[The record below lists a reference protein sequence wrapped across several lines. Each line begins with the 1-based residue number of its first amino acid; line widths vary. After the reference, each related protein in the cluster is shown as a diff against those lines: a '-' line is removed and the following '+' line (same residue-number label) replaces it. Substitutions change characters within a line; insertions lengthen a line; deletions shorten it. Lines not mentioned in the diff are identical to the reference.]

1 MKAIEIRNTF
11 LEFFKNKAHTIV
23 PSAPIVVKDDPTLM
37 FTNAGMNQ
45 FKDYFL
51 GNKDPKDKRV
61 CDSQKCLRVSGKHND
76 LEEVGVDT
84 YHHTM
89 FEMLG
94 NWSFGDY
101 FKQEAIEWAW
111 ELLTEVYGISKDR
124 IYVSVFSGDKKDNLP
139 LDKDAKDIWSKL
151 IDPNRIL
158 EFDRKDNFWE
168 MGDTGPCGPC
178 SEIHV
183 DIRSDEDRA
192 KVDGKSLV
200 NMDHPE
206 VIEIWNLVFIQFN
219 RKADGKLVELADKH
233 VDTGMGF
240 ERLCAVLQGK
250 KSNYETDVS
259 MPLID
264 KASEMTGVKYGT
276 DEKSDIA
283 LRVIADH
290 CRAISFAI
298 SDGQLPSNNGAGYVI
313 RRILRR
319 GVRYVYSVLNYK
331 EPLLNQLIP
340 VLAEQMA
347 GIFPEL
353 KNSLDFVQ
361 KVVLE
366 EENSFLK
373 TLAQGLKRFEQ
384 IGEGDID
391 GKTAFELYDTYGFPL
406 DLTMLLAREN
416 NISVDEKGF
425 QVEMEKQRERARS
438 ATSMEAGDWT
448 IISGSKDNEFI
459 GYDYLE
465 CETVVNKFRTVKTK
479 KKSLFQIVL
488 DTTPFYAE
496 SGGQVGDRGTLK
508 IGEQILKVLDT
519 QKDNDLIVHLVDK
532 LPENPNEKV
541 FAKVNPK
548 LRKLSMNNHTATH
561 LVQKALEIVLGD
573 HVEQKGSLVNE
584 KGLRFYFSHF
594 AKVEPEDL
602 KKVEQLVNEKI
613 RENIPLLEQRNV
625 PIEEAK
631 KMGAK
636 ALFGE
641 KYGDFVRVIT
651 FDENFSR
658 ELCGGTHVKT
668 TGEIGFC
675 KIVTETSVAAGVRR
689 VEAIT
694 GPQAYEWITSEIGK
708 LNGIRSVFK
717 NPKQVVER
725 VQGLSEENA
734 ELKREL
740 DKLYSKQ
747 AAQLKNDLKDKIE
760 DLNDIKFL
768 SASIEVGNADMVKKI
783 AFDLQREVPNLV
795 AVFGAK
801 IKDKPFLTIIVDK
814 GLTASKNINAS
825 TMIRAISKHIQGG
838 GGGQDFYATAGGNNL
853 AGIEEALKEAKSII
867 STNLTTEK

>member
-1 MKAIEIRNTF
+1 MKASEIRNTF
-11 LEFFKNKAHTIV
+11 LEFFKNKAHTEV

-51 GNKDPKDKRV
+51 GNKEAKAKRV

-94 NWSFGDY
+94 NWSFGNY

-111 ELLTEVYGISKDR
+111 ELLTEVYKIPKDR
-124 IYVSVFSGDKKDNLP
+124 IYVSVFSGDEKDNLP
-139 LDKDAKDIWSKL
+139 LDSEAKGFWSKL
-151 IDPNRIL
+151 IDPDRIL
-158 EFDRKDNFWE
+158 EFDREDNFWE

-183 DIRSDEDRA
+183 DIRADEERA
-192 KVDGKSLV
+192 ETDGKSLV

-219 RKADGKLVELADKH
+219 RKADGKLVELAEKH

-240 ERLCAVLQGK
+240 ERLCMVLQNV
-250 KSNYETDVS
+250 KSNYDTDVFT
-259 MPLID
+259 PLIG
-264 KASEMTGVKYGT
+264 KASEISGVKYGA

-319 GVRYVYSVLNYK
+319 GVRYAYSILDYK
-331 EPLLNQLIP
+331 EPLLNQLVP

-347 GIFPEL
+347 DIFPGL
-353 KNSLDFVQ
+353 KKSLDFVQ

-366 EENSFLK
+366 EELSFLK

-384 IGEGDID
+384 ISQKDID

-416 NISVDEKGF
+416 NISVDKAGF
-425 QVEMEKQRERARS
+425 KAEMKKQKDRARN

-448 IISGSKDNEFI
+448 TISDNKDCEFI
-459 GYDYLE
+459 GYDFLE
-465 CETVVNKFRTVKTK
+465 SETVVNKFRTVKTK
-479 KKSLFQIVL
+479 KKSIFQLVL

-496 SGGQVGDRGTLK
+496 SGGQVGDRGTLTIGDQK
-508 IGEQILKVLDT
+508 IKVLDT
-519 QKDNDLIVHLVDK
+519 QKDNDLIVHIVDK

-541 FAKVNPK
+541 FASVNPN
-548 LRKLSMNNHTATH
+548 LRSLTSNNHTATH
-561 LVQKALEIVLGD
+561 LVQKALEVVLGD

-584 KGLRFYFSHF
+584 GGLRFDFSHF
-594 AKVEPEDL
+594 AKVEADDL
-602 KKVEQLVNEKI
+602 QKVEALVNEKI
-613 RENIPLLEQRNV
+613 RENIALDEQRNV
-625 PIEEAK
+625 PIDQAK
-631 KMGAK
+631 EMGAK

-658 ELCGGTHVKT
+658 ELCGGTHVNA

-694 GPQAYEWITSEIGK
+694 GPAAYEWMTQEIAQ
-708 LNGIRSVFK
+708 LNAIRSVFK
-717 NPKQVVER
+717 NPKGVVDR
-725 VQGLSEENA
+725 VQNLSTENA
-734 ELKREL
+734 ELKKEL

-747 AAQLKNDLKDKIE
+747 AGQLKNDLKADIE
-760 DLNDIKFL
+760 ELNGIQFL
-768 SASIEVGNADMVKKI
+768 TANIEAGNADMVKQI
-783 AFDLQREVPNLV
+783 AFDLQREVPNLL
-795 AVFGAK
+795 AVLGAK
-801 IKDKPFLTIIVDK
+801 INNKPHLTIISDK
-814 GLTASKNINAS
+814 GLTASKNVNAS
-825 TMIRAISKHIQGG
+825 QMIRAISKHIQGG
-838 GGGQDFYATAGGNNL
+838 GGGQDFYATAGGNN
-853 AGIEEALKEAKSII
+853 ADGIDAALTEAK
-867 STNLTTEK
+867 NLVAKL